1 MVVACEMM
9 GLTVSVNASVIE
21 HLGGAV
27 LIVVFFFP
35 LDLRYRPWIGV
46 TQFALLLW
54 QECVF
59 LVCVT
64 R

>member
-27 LIVVFFFP
+27 LIVVFFP
-35 LDLRYRPWIGV
+35 LDLRYRTWMRV
-46 TQFALLLW
+46 TQFALLL
-54 QECVF
+54 
-59 LVCVT
+59 
-64 R
+64 